1 MDAVIT
7 LIGVAHDTDWFVN
20 GRTAEKLGLSGK
32 TIEEISRYAKT
43 GRF

>member
-1 MDAVIT
+1 M
-7 LIGVAHDTDWFVN
+7 
-20 GRTAEKLGLSGK
+20 EKTYADIINEAKKNGK

>member
-1 MDAVIT
+1 MKKKYADI
-7 LIGVAHDTDWFVN
+7 INEGKKN
-20 GRTAEKLGLSGK
+20 GK